1 MSTSVEDG
9 QPTRTGTAPIDQST
23 APKPAREPRGFAFT
37 YWLATYGL
45 FLGILTPIT
54 GGLAVRVQ
62 DMVGLAAAPSVL
74 GLVMGV
80 GSFFALFAQP
90 LAGRLSDRTTSRFG
104 MRRPWIL
111 GGVIVAGVTLALV
124 GVVPSVWMLLIVWCI
139 AQLASNFAQGPE
151 TAAVAD
157 QVPHRRR
164 GFISGLAGTA
174 TPVAILTGAI
184 ILNAAPNDALRSFVP
199 ALLATAFG
207 LLFVFTLKDRVRA
220 EPPAEK
226 FNLKEFFGT
235 FYFNPRTHRDLG
247 WAWLTKAMI
256 MFAFGALSGF
266 LTLFLGTQFHMAV
279 AQQLG
284 FNLSATMIQV
294 AAMVVVSLIAGKWSD
309 KINRRKPFVIV
320 GGILVG
326 LGVIVVALSALVGP
340 AGLTMILVAEAIIG
354 IGAGMFFGV
363 DQALCI
369 DVLPDKENMAKDL
382 GVLNIANTLP
392 AMIAPLFAGSIFI
405 PLGTALFGGGYTVW
419 FIVAGLVGIIGGLL
433 VMKIRSV
440 R

>member
-1 MSTSVEDG
+1 MTTSVEDG
-9 QPTRTGTAPIDQST
+9 QPARAATAPISQT
-23 APKPAREPRGFAFT
+23 TTPPTREPRGFAIT

-62 DMVGLAAAPSVL
+62 NLVGLDAAPAVL

-157 QVPHRRR
+157 QVPHLRR

-174 TPVAILTGAI
+174 TPIAILTGAI
-184 ILNAAPNDALRSFVP
+184 LLNAMPNDALRSFVP

-207 LLFVFTLKDRVRA
+207 LLFVFTLKDRVRT

-235 FYFNPRTHRDLG
+235 FYFNARTHRDLG

-256 MFAFGALSGF
+256 MFAFGALGGF
-266 LTLFLGTQFHMAV
+266 LTLFLGSQFHLDV
-279 AQQLG
+279 AHQLS

-294 AAMVVVSLIAGKWSD
+294 AGMVVMSIIAGKWSD

-326 LGVIVVALSALVGP
+326 LGVITVALSTLAGDG
-340 AGLTMILVAEAIIG
+340 GLTMILIAEAILG
-354 IGAGMFFGV
+354 VGAGMFLGV

-369 DVLPDKENMAKDL
+369 DVLPDKDNMAKDL

-392 AMIAPLFAGSIFI
+392 AMIAPLFAGTIFI
-405 PLGTALFGGGYTVW
+405 PLGTALFGGGYALW
-419 FIVAGLVGIIGGLL
+419 FAVAGIVGIVGALL
-433 VMKIRSV
+433 VLRIRSV